1 MLATAYPRAVS
12 TRPAGRWG
20 RRLPPWAADVALA
33 ATVAVAAVG
42 YTAAYGEGEPQFRQR
57 DAIGYAL
64 TVVAAAGLVGR
75 RRWPVPVFGI
85 ALAATLAYVG
95 RNYSTGGIS
104 LALLVALS
112 TLAAEGNHRRTG
124 LAAAVTLASFVLV
137 RAIWVYQGWN
147 YRRTLI
153 SPGLVIGGCV
163 AAVFLGLAVSSRR
176 AYIAEVEDR
185 AERAERSREE
195 DARRRV
201 DAERIRI
208 AREFH
213 DIVGHSI
220 ATINLLA
227 GVAVHVMDKR
237 PQEAA
242 DAVRTI
248 KATSQ
253 QALLEVKAGLGVL
266 QERDD
271 GEPQGPAPGLDQL
284 DLLVTTTSKAGV
296 PTRVY
301 VSGERRPL
309 PAPVDLAAYR
319 IIQESLTNVIRHAG
333 AETASVSVMYDDGGV
348 VVEVTDTGRGGE
360 NPDGATAG
368 SGTGI
373 VGMRERVLALGGE
386 FEAGP
391 RRDGGFRVHAWL
403 PVSAQP

>member
-1 MLATAYPRAVS
+1 VLASARSRAVGE
-12 TRPAGRWG
+12 RLAGRWSL
-20 RRLPPWAADVALA
+20 RLPGWAADAGLAVA
-33 ATVAVAAVG
+33 VGVAAVG
-42 YTAAYGEGEPQFRQR
+42 YTAAYGEGEPQFRQH

-64 TVVAAAGLVGR
+64 TVVAAAPLVGR
-75 RRWPVPVFGI
+75 RRWPVPVFGLT
-85 ALAATLAYVG
+85 LAATLAYVG

-112 TLAAEGNHRRTG
+112 TLAAEGNHRRT
-124 LAAAVTLASFVLV
+124 AVAAVITLGSFVLV
-137 RAIWVYQGWN
+137 RALWVYQGWN

-163 AAVFLGLAVSSRR
+163 AAVFLGLAVSNRR
-176 AYIAEVEDR
+176 AYIAEIEDR

-213 DIVGHSI
+213 DILGHSI

-227 GVAVHVMDKR
+227 GVAVHVLDRR

-242 DAVRTI
+242 EALRTI

-253 QALLEVKAGLGVL
+253 QALREVRAGLGVL
-266 QERDD
+266 HEPDD
-271 GEPQGPAPGLDQL
+271 EQPRSPAPGLGQL
-284 DLLVTTTSKAGV
+284 DLLVATTSKAGV
-296 PTRVY
+296 PTRVH
-301 VSGERRPL
+301 VSGEHRPL

-319 IIQESLTNVIRHAG
+319 IVQESLTNVIRHSG
-333 AETASVSVMYDDGGV
+333 AESASVAIRYEDSQV
-348 VVEVTDTGRGGE
+348 VVEVDDTGRG
-360 NPDGATAG
+360 DGDRDTSTAG
-368 SGTGI
+368 SGNGI
-373 VGMRERVLALGGE
+373 VGMRERVLALAGE

-391 RRDGGFRVHAWL
+391 RKDGGFRVRASL
-403 PVSAQP
+403 PVPAQP